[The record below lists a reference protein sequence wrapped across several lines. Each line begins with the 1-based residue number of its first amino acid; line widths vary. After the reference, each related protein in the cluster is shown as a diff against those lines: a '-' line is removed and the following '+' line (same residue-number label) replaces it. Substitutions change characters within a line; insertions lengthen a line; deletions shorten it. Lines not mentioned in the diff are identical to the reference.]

1 MTVQR
6 RAARDLA
13 FQALFEMESRPG
25 SRLEDVLR
33 ERADSIQE
41 ETGRNLSHESV
52 AFAGSLVHGTL
63 HHRTEIDGRIGD
75 IAPTFPV
82 ESLSTVDRVVLEMAS
97 YELLEARDAPVQVII
112 NEAVELA
119 KTYGGENSGRF
130 VNGVLGT
137 IAEEMPGNGHSSQRS
152 DTSRRRQKSRPSGR

>member
-25 SRLEDVLR
+25 SRLEDVLQ
-33 ERADSIQE
+33 ERADDVHE
-41 ETGRNLSHESV
+41 ESGRNLSQESL
-52 AFAGSLVHGTL
+52 AFAGSLVQGAL
-63 HHRTEIDGRIGD
+63 DHRAEIDKRIGD

-82 ESLSTVDRVVLEMAS
+82 ETLSTVDRVVLEMAS

-137 IAEEMPGNGHSSQRS
+137 IAEEMPENGHSAQRS
-152 DTSRRRQKSRPSGR
+152 ETSRRRQNSRPSGR